1 MQTDCLT
8 ADDKEG
14 LRTYTFHLP
23 SAHSANGDCLP
34 LLVSVLIVS
43 RPRYIDFVGSQ
54 TPRSSCGGSAFR
66 HPPDLHNIS
75 SCSACALACADEP
88 RCRGFE
94 YQPVGSQCALFGTA
108 GFGAASADYYVP
120 YETKHCYTLRRLF
133 SQQILASRG
142 FSLYLS
148 MSVAKFAEIA
158 PAWRNLIVQILVRK
172 GFDVSV
178 GQVTSEVAEEA
189 LFNSSTPNEPPAKTA
204 NGIRLWTQID
214 FARKPTSKEDTHF
227 LDAQVRHLS
236 IYLSD
241 VFDFFQLDQQA
252 LSPSAVL
259 PASGSTPTSSVSADS
274 TNSSNAT
281 TANASYAAPTA
292 TATTQSSEVAAAV
305 AGPRRVQV
313 YGSWPSGVLIGNISA
328 EDVCPEHTSSC
339 SKRLRVTYAP
349 PRDHLQGGTFFSLH
363 DPWSACVC
371 VGPVACPSLR

>member
-1 MQTDCLT
+1 MQTDCLA

-14 LRTYTFHLP
+14 LRTYTFHSP
-23 SAHSANGDCLP
+23 SPHSAHVNCLP
-34 LLVSVLIVS
+34 LLVSGLIVS
-43 RPRYIDFVGSQ
+43 RSRYIDFVGSK

-66 HPPDLHNIS
+66 HPADLHNIS

-108 GFGAASADYYVP
+108 GFGAAAADYYVP

-133 SQQILASRG
+133 AQQILASRG

-158 PAWRNLIVQILVRK
+158 PAWRNLIVQVLVRK

-178 GQVTSEVAEEA
+178 GQVTTEVAEEA
-189 LFNSSTPNEPPAKTA
+189 LFNSSTPNEPPANTA

-227 LDAQVRHLS
+227 LDSQIRHLS

-241 VFDFFQLDQQA
+241 VFDFFQPDQQA

-259 PASGSTPTSSVSADS
+259 PAPGSTSTSSTSADS

-281 TANASYAAPTA
+281 TANASHAAA
-292 TATTQSSEVAAAV
+292 AAAAGAAMRSSEAAAAV

-339 SKRLRVTYAP
+339 SKRLHVTYAP

-363 DPWSACVC
+363 DPWSA
-371 VGPVACPSLR
+371 